1 MLIPKLCAGIVSV
14 ELWCPRI
21 VAPHI
26 LKVKNRGK
34 YKRESERMAT
44 IKLGRLEKVDVRK
57 LWSQE
62 QYDLHGFERSEDFVT
77 FAI

>member
-1 MLIPKLCAGIVSV
+1 VS
-14 ELWCPRI
+14 
-21 VAPHI
+21 PHI

-62 QYDLHGFERSEDFVT
+62 QYDLHGFEK
-77 FAI
+77 